1 MDYAQRYYPEMKF
14 GGFSRVDGTIAFYSR
29 VQALTGDDATVIDV
43 GCGRGAAAED
53 SIPWRRAISTLRGHR
68 RHVIGIDVDP
78 VGATNPLL
86 DEFRK
91 IDDTTRWP
99 IDDAVADVCVADYV
113 LEHVTDPR
121 AFFSECRRVLKPGG
135 YLCVRTPNRLG
146 YVTIISSLIPNRL
159 HSRAVQIGQATRKAE
174 DVFPTVYRSNTR
186 WRLRRDLQR
195 NGFDPCI
202 YGHEPEP
209 GYLGFSRIA
218 FTLGVLHQRW
228 APEWMKLV
236 LLAFARRVD

>member
-1 MDYAQRYYPEMKF
+1 MDYSQRYYPEMRF

-29 VQALTGDDATVIDV
+29 VQALTSDDATVIDV
-43 GCGRGAAAED
+43 GCGRGAATED
-53 SIPWRRAISTLRGHR
+53 SIPWRRAISTLRGLR

-78 VGATNPLL
+78 AGATNPLL

-99 IDDAVADVCVADYV
+99 IEDAVADVCVADYV
-113 LEHVTDPR
+113 LEHVTDPQ

-146 YVTIISSLIPNRL
+146 YVTVISSLIPNRL

-186 WRLRRDLQR
+186 WRLRRDLKR
-195 NGFDPCI
+195 NGLTHASMATNPNPATWAFPESHSPSACCI
-202 YGHEPEP
+202 SAG
-209 GYLGFSRIA
+209 
-218 FTLGVLHQRW
+218 
-228 APEWMKLV
+228 
-236 LLAFARRVD
+236 RRSG